1 MFNLKKIIN
10 GRMNVPEM
18 ELLPVTASESFVMGE
33 ALVLSSG
40 KLTKASGTTKPT
52 HIAAKDYVAPAS
64 GAEKL
69 PCYRIAKNMVFA
81 VPVTYSSSAVAVV
94 LGSTV
99 TVDSD
104 GLGVTDVTASGVATV
119 VDTLDAKTAAGDEIE
134 VIFE

>member
-1 MFNLKKIIN
+1 MFNLRKIIN

-52 HIAAKDYVAPAS
+52 HIAAKDYSAPAS

-69 PCYRIAKNMVFA
+69 PCYRIAKIWFCRSRNLFQ
-81 VPVTYSSSAVAVV
+81 Y
-94 LGSTV
+94 GSCGC
-99 TVDSD
+99 SRQ
-104 GLGVTDVTASGVATV
+104 
-119 VDTLDAKTAAGDEIE
+119 
-134 VIFE
+134 